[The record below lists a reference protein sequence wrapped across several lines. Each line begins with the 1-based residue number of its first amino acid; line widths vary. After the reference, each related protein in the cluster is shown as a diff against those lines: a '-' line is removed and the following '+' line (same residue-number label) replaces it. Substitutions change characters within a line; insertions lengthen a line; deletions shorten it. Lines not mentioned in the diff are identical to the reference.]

1 MKALL
6 DFIVDILKVPSVLV
20 GVIALIGLIAQ
31 KKSAADTIKGTIK
44 TILGFIVLGG
54 GASVLLGSLNPLGDI
69 FQQAFNVQG
78 VVPNNEAIVSTALE
92 KYGTATAL
100 IMAFGMVA
108 NIAIARFTRLK
119 FIFLTGHHTFY
130 MACMIA
136 VILVVAGFEGAQLVL
151 VGALT
156 LGLIMAFFPFIAQP
170 FMRDITGS
178 DEVGFGHFG
187 TVGYVLAGLVGR
199 SLRGKSRSTEEMNLP
214 KNLSFLRDS
223 SVSIALTMMVI
234 YLVLVIAA
242 GQDFVQQ
249 EKFSNGQNFLVWA
262 VIQAITFAAGVFIIL
277 QGVRLILA
285 EIVPAFTGFSQKL
298 VPNARPALDCPI
310 VFPYA
315 PNAVL
320 VGFLASFAGG
330 LIGLFILGQ
339 LHWVLILPGVVPH
352 FFCGA
357 TAGVFGNA
365 VGGRLGASIG
375 AFLHGILITFL
386 PVWLLPVLG
395 DLGFA
400 NTTFSDADF
409 GVVGIAL
416 GWLGGHAG
424 RLAITAIVV
433 GIVAALVVY
442 NYAVPEKVSLDK
454 QAEEKAKG

>member
-1 MKALL
+1 MKAIL

-20 GVIALIGLIAQ
+20 GVIALIGLMAQ
-31 KKSAADTIKGTIK
+31 KKPAADVIKGTIK
-44 TILGFIVLGG
+44 TILGFIVLSG
-54 GASVLLGSLNPLGDI
+54 GAAVLLGSLNPLGEI
-69 FQQAFNVQG
+69 FQEAFHVQG
-78 VVPNNEAIVSTALE
+78 VVPNNEAIVSAALGQ
-92 KYGTATAL
+92 YGTATAL

-136 VILVVAGFEGAQLVL
+136 VILVVAGFSGTLLVL
-151 VGALT
+151 VGSLT
-156 LGLIMAFFPFIAQP
+156 LGLIMAFFPYIAQP

-187 TVGYVLAGLVGR
+187 TVGYVLAGSVGR
-199 SLRGKSRSTEEMNLP
+199 ALRPMKSRSTEEMNLP

-242 GQDFVQQ
+242 GQDFVQG
-249 EKFSNGQNFLVWA
+249 KFANGQNFLVWA

-320 VGFLASFAGG
+320 IGFLSSFAGG
-330 LIGLFILGQ
+330 LIGLFILGK
-339 LHWVLILPGVVPH
+339 LNWVLILPGVVPH

-365 VGGRLGASIG
+365 AGGRLGAIIG
-375 AFLHGILITFL
+375 AFLHGVLITFL

-395 DLGFA
+395 ELGFA
-400 NTTFSDADF
+400 STTFSDTDF

-416 GWLGGHAG
+416 GKISQTGQFT
-424 RLAITAIVV
+424 ITALII
-433 GIVAALVVY
+433 GIVAALVAY
-442 NYAVPEKVSLDK
+442 NYLVPAKPAAKANDK
-454 QAEEKAKG
+454 PAA

>member
-54 GASVLLGSLNPLGDI
+54 GATVLLGSLNPLGDI

-136 VILVVAGFEGAQLVL
+136 VILVVAGFEGVQLVL

-409 GVVGIAL
+409 GVVGIVL

>member
-20 GVIALIGLIAQ
+20 GIIALIGLIAQ
-31 KKSAADTIKGTIK
+31 KKPVADIIKGTIK

-54 GASVLLGSLNPLGDI
+54 GAGVLLGSLNPLGDI

-136 VILVVAGFEGAQLVL
+136 VILVVAGFEGAHLVL
-151 VGALT
+151 VGSLS
-156 LGLIMAFFPFIAQP
+156 LGLVMAFFPFIAQP

-187 TVGYVLAGLVGR
+187 TVGYVLAGSVGR
-199 SLRGKSRSTEEMNLP
+199 VLRPMKSRSTEEMNLP
-214 KNLSFLRDS
+214 KNLGFLRDS

-242 GQDFVQQ
+242 GQDFVQGQ
-249 EKFSNGQNFLVWA
+249 YSKGQNYLVWA

-330 LIGLFILGQ
+330 LVGLFILGK
-339 LHWVLILPGVVPH
+339 LNWVLILPGVVPH

-365 VGGRLGASIG
+365 AGGRLGAIIG
-375 AFLHGILITFL
+375 AFLHGVLITFL

-395 DLGFA
+395 ELGFA
-400 NTTFSDADF
+400 STTFSDTDF

-416 GWLGGHAG
+416 GKISQTGQFT
-424 RLAITAIVV
+424 ITALII
-433 GIVAALVVY
+433 GIVAALVAY
-442 NYAVPEKVSLDK
+442 NYLVPAKPAAKANDK
-454 QAEEKAKG
+454 PAA

>member
-20 GVIALIGLIAQ
+20 GIIALIGLIAQ
-31 KKSAADTIKGTIK
+31 KKPVADIIKGTIK

-54 GASVLLGSLNPLGDI
+54 GAGVLLGSLNPLGDI

-136 VILVVAGFEGAQLVL
+136 VILVVAGFEGAHLVL
-151 VGALT
+151 VGSLS
-156 LGLIMAFFPFIAQP
+156 LGLVMAFFPFIAQP

-214 KNLSFLRDS
+214 KNLGFLRDS

-242 GQDFVQQ
+242 GQDFVQGQ
-249 EKFSNGQNFLVWA
+249 YSKGQNYLVWA

-330 LIGLFILGQ
+330 LVGLFILGK
-339 LHWVLILPGVVPH
+339 LNWVLILPGVVPH

-365 VGGRLGASIG
+365 VGGRLGAVVG

-416 GWLGGHAG
+416 GWLGSHAG
-424 RLAITAIVV
+424 RFAITALVI
-433 GIVAALVVY
+433 GIVAALVAY
-442 NYAVPEKVSLDK
+442 NYAVPAKAKVAD
-454 QAEEKAKG
+454 KAKG

>member
-20 GVIALIGLIAQ
+20 GIIALIGLIAQ
-31 KKSAADTIKGTIK
+31 KKPVADIIKGTIK

-54 GASVLLGSLNPLGDI
+54 GAGVLLGSLNPLGDI

-136 VILVVAGFEGAQLVL
+136 VILVVAGFEGAHLVL
-151 VGALT
+151 VGSLS
-156 LGLIMAFFPFIAQP
+156 LGLVMAFFPFIAQP

-214 KNLSFLRDS
+214 KNLGFLRDS

-242 GQDFVQQ
+242 GQDFVQGQ
-249 EKFSNGQNFLVWA
+249 YSKGQNYLVWA

-330 LIGLFILGQ
+330 LVGLFILGK
-339 LHWVLILPGVVPH
+339 LNWVLILPGVVPH

-365 VGGRLGASIG
+365 VGGRLGAVVG

-416 GWLGGHAG
+416 GWLGSHAG
-424 RLAITAIVV
+424 RFAITALVI
-433 GIVAALVVY
+433 GIVAALVAY
-442 NYAVPEKVSLDK
+442 NYAVP
-454 QAEEKAKG
+454 AKAKAADKK